1 MGIRWR
7 GIEEWRRGS
16 AYGSAPGLGE
26 RQHEKTE
33 WSAVP
38 SDLLHF
44 WGSKNLWSYWE
55 QTYCKKGQQ
64 SLSFHCSMHQWADV
78 WQRSLGGKRE
88 ALTSIC
94 PSLWYQYFH
103 HEQFQATNGLIRSSC
118 NSWKLS
124 NCLSQIVAGWFK
136 QCTVYI
142 LLKCFKLFEK
152 EIC

>member
-7 GIEEWRRGS
+7 GVEEWRRGS
-16 AYGSAPGLGE
+16 AYGSAQGLGE

-55 QTYCKKGQQ
+55 HTYCKKGQQ
-64 SLSFHCSMHQWADV
+64 SLSFHCSMPQWADV

-94 PSLWYQYFH
+94 PSLWYQYFY
-103 HEQFQATNGLIRSSC
+103 HEQFKATNMMSLNTGLGRDVHSRLFRASP
-118 NSWKLS
+118 SQLS
-124 NCLSQIVAGWFK
+124 TPVLMF
-136 QCTVYI
+136 I
-142 LLKCFKLFEK
+142 LF
-152 EIC
+152 

>member
-103 HEQFQATNGLIRSSC
+103 HEQFQATNMMSLNTGLGRDVHSRLFRTSP
-118 NSWKLS
+118 SQLS
-124 NCLSQIVAGWFK
+124 TPVLMF
-136 QCTVYI
+136 I
-142 LLKCFKLFEK
+142 LF
-152 EIC
+152 